1 MVTFTASF
9 YGTKSISFQNP
20 QVLALDT
27 VAYRLAVDKI
37 KDNGVDMKV
46 GKHSAEGTV
55 NSNKAQTLITTIPYD
70 EGWSA
75 KIDGKKVETKAFQ
88 NAFVSIHVP
97 KGKHKVTFSY
107 MPKGFI
113 AGAVSFI
120 VAIGM
125 FVLYLRMLKS
135 KKDQRQ

>member
-1 MVTFTASF
+1 ME
-9 YGTKSISFQNP
+9 QNP
-20 QVLALDT
+20 LAPESTSLALDT

-75 KIDGKKVETKAFQ
+75 KIDGKKSRDKSLPKRFCQYPCTKGQTQSNFQLYAKRLYCRCCFLHSSDRDVRSLSANVEIEKRST
-88 NAFVSIHVP
+88 SI
-97 KGKHKVTFSY
+97 
-107 MPKGFI
+107 
-113 AGAVSFI
+113 
-120 VAIGM
+120 
-125 FVLYLRMLKS
+125 S
-135 KKDQRQ
+135 KTGGST